1 MKVLVTGAT
10 GFVGRAIAG
19 YLAEQGH
26 AILAGTRYPGTL
38 AAVPGLTPRALPDL
52 EGDVDWRPLLAD
64 VDAVVHAAGLA
75 HQPAGTDEA
84 RMMRVNAEAAG
95 RLAEAAAAA
104 GIGRFVLISSIR
116 AMTGPAAPA
125 VLTEA
130 DPARPTDAYGRSK
143 LAGERLVRGA
153 LGAAVVLRPTVV
165 HGAGAKANMAKLAR
179 LARLPLPLPIG
190 SLAGRRSLVS
200 DRNLAAAATFALT
213 DDGARSGLFHV
224 TDGAALTVP
233 AMIAA
238 MRRSLGRGPG
248 TFGLPAGL
256 DARLVRLALPGLYD
270 QLGRDLVADD
280 AKLAAAGWRPIETSA
295 AGLARL
301 VQAAAGRQ
309 TRL

>member
-1 MKVLVTGAT
+1 MKVLVTGAS
-10 GFVGRAIAG
+10 GFVGRTIAG

-26 AILAGTRYPGTL
+26 AVSACARDPAALAVAPGI
-38 AAVPGLTPRALPDL
+38 TPRALPDL
-52 EGDVDWRPLLAD
+52 EGDVDWRPLLAEI
-64 VDAVVHAAGLA
+64 DAVVHAAGLA

-84 RMMRVNAEAAG
+84 RMMRVNAEAAA
-95 RLAEAAAAA
+95 RLAAAAAAA

-116 AMTGPAAPA
+116 AMTGPTAPA
-125 VLTEA
+125 ALTEA

-143 LAGERLVRGA
+143 LAGERLVRDA
-153 LGAAVVLRPTVV
+153 LGTAVVLRPTVV

-200 DRNLAAAATFALT
+200 DRNLAAAAAFALMDERT
-213 DDGARSGLFHV
+213 RGGLFHV
-224 TDGAALTVP
+224 TDGEALTVP

-238 MRRSLGRGPG
+238 MRRSLGRAAG

-256 DARLVRLALPGLYD
+256 DARLVRLLLPGLYD

-280 AKLAAAGWRPIETSA
+280 AKLVAAGWTPVETSA

-301 VQAAAGRQ
+301 VQAASGRQ